1 MKLPSTLSIGVT
13 FSLLL
18 PAAPCATGSGSEE
31 FSSSIATAI
40 EASDDGDEQLED
52 LIDEFDERMAKFMEA
67 YRAEQDEA
75 KRQDLIKGAYPRP
88 ADFAPRF
95 RALATE
101 FKDTR
106 AGAGALVWIATNV
119 YGDTQKRTVDELLR
133 DYPDSPLLE
142 QVVPLLA
149 NRSDEGS
156 RSNLRTLLSD
166 SPHRNVRGHACRAL
180 ALNLRGLAA
189 DTKDEDQSKGLMTE
203 SRALLVRVQ
212 EEFDDVPY
220 YSGTLG
226 AAARGELFESDRLQI
241 GMVAP
246 DIEGADLQGVDFK
259 LSDYRGKV
267 VVIDF
272 WGNW

>member
-1 MKLPSTLSIGVT
+1 LRLRSTLSIGVT
-13 FSLLL
+13 LSLLL
-18 PAAPCATGSGSEE
+18 PAAPCAAGSGSAG
-31 FSSSIATAI
+31 FSSSIAPAV
-40 EASDDGDEQLED
+40 EASDDGDEQMED

-67 YRAEQDEA
+67 YRAEEDEA
-75 KRQDLIKGAYPRP
+75 KRQELFTGLYPRP

-95 RALATE
+95 RALANE
-101 FKDTR
+101 FKGTQ
-106 AGAGALVWIATNV
+106 AGAKALVWIATNV
-119 YGDTQKRTVDELLR
+119 YGDTQEATVDELLR

-142 QVVPLLA
+142 EVVPLLA

-156 RSNLRTLLSD
+156 RASLRSLLSE

-180 ALNLRGLAA
+180 ALNLRGLSA
-189 DTKDEDQSKGLMTE
+189 DTEDTDQSKSLMAE
-203 SRALLVRVQ
+203 SRALLMRVQ

-220 YSGTLG
+220 YGGTLG

-241 GMVAP
+241 GMIAP
-246 DIEGADLQGVDFK
+246 DIAGADLQGVDFK

>member
-1 MKLPSTLSIGVT
+1 MRLRSTLSIGVT
-13 FSLLL
+13 LSLLL
-18 PAAPCATGSGSEE
+18 PAAPCAAGSGSAG
-31 FSSSIATAI
+31 FSSSIAPAV
-40 EASDDGDEQLED
+40 EASDDGDEQMED

-67 YRAEQDEA
+67 YRAEEDEA
-75 KRQDLIKGAYPRP
+75 KRQELFTGLYPRP

-95 RALATE
+95 RALANE
-101 FKDTR
+101 FKGTQ
-106 AGAGALVWIATNV
+106 AGAKALVWIATNV
-119 YGDTQKRTVDELLR
+119 YGDTQEATVDELLR

-142 QVVPLLA
+142 EVVPLLA

-156 RSNLRTLLSD
+156 RASLRSLLSE

-180 ALNLRGLAA
+180 ALNLRGLSA
-189 DTKDEDQSKGLMTE
+189 DTEDTDQSKSLMAE
-203 SRALLVRVQ
+203 SRALLMRVQ

-220 YSGTLG
+220 YGGTLG

-241 GMVAP
+241 GMIAP
-246 DIEGADLQGVDFK
+246 DIAGADLQGVDFK

>member
-1 MKLPSTLSIGVT
+1 MKLRSTLSIGLT
-13 FSLLL
+13 CSLLL
-18 PAAPCATGSGSEE
+18 PAAPCAAG
-31 FSSSIATAI
+31 SSSEGSTPPLGLAT
-40 EASDDGDEQLED
+40 ERSDDGDEQLED

-75 KRQDLIKGAYPRP
+75 KRQELFKGTYPRP
-88 ADFAPRF
+88 ADFVSRF
-95 RALATE
+95 RALATK
-101 FKDTR
+101 FKGNQ

-119 YGDTQKRTVDELLR
+119 YGDTQEATVDELLR
-133 DYPDSPLLE
+133 DYPDSELLD

-156 RSNLRTLLSD
+156 RTNLRTLLSE
-166 SPHRNVRGHACRAL
+166 SPHRTVRGHACRAL

-189 DTKDEDQSKGLMTE
+189 DLEDTDQSKSLMTE
-203 SRALLVRVQ
+203 SRALLMRVQ

-220 YSGTLG
+220 YGGTLG

-246 DIEGADLQGVDFK
+246 DIAGADLQGVDFK
-259 LSDYRGKV
+259 LADYRGKV
-267 VVIDF
+267 VVLDF

>member
-1 MKLPSTLSIGVT
+1 MKLRSTLSIGVT

-18 PAAPCATGSGSEE
+18 PAAHCATGSGSEG
-31 FSSSIATAI
+31 FSSSIATAV

-75 KRQDLIKGAYPRP
+75 KRQDLFTGVYPRP

-106 AGAGALVWIATNV
+106 AGAGALVWIATKV
-119 YGDTQKRTVDELLR
+119 YGDTQQRTVDELLR

-156 RSNLRTLLSD
+156 RSNLRAILSE
-166 SPHRNVRGHACRAL
+166 SPHRNVRGHACQAL
-180 ALNLRGLAA
+180 ALNLRGLAT
-189 DTKDEDQSKGLMTE
+189 DTEDEDQSKSLMTE
-203 SRALLVRVQ
+203 SRALLMRVQ
-212 EEFDDVPY
+212 EEFDDVPH

-246 DIEGADLQGVDFK
+246 DIAGADLQGVEFK

-267 VVIDF
+267 VVLDF